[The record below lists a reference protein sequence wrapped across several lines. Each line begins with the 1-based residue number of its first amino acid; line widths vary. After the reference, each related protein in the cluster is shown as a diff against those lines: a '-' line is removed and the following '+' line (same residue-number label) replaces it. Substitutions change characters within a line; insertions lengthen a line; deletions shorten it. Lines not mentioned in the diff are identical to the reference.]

1 MENIQYE
8 LSYTVETESDL
19 YSPLKE
25 GDQDRLSEEIK
36 STLLTFWGKASRI
49 KQQKQ
54 DFTLKIIAKE
64 GTVDITRAEKAFR
77 YWFEELDQEYK
88 ARNKFNSRGE
98 IMIFLAGA
106 IFLSVG
112 FAVGKTED
120 VFLATVLETIGAVAL
135 WNLADTLLVVYPA
148 AHMRRRRFR
157 LFAEHFHIVG

>member
-25 GDQDRLSEEIK
+25 G
-36 STLLTFWGKASRI
+36 
-49 KQQKQ
+49 
-54 DFTLKIIAKE
+54 
-64 GTVDITRAEKAFR
+64 TVDVPRAERAFR

-98 IMIFLAGA
+98 IMIFLA
-106 IFLSVG
+106 
-112 FAVGKTED
+112 
-120 VFLATVLETIGAVAL
+120 TVLETIGAVAL

-148 AHMRRRRFR
+148 THMRRRRFR